1 MKFIKKN
8 IALILLPVFFVNT
21 TNLLAEINSGQKEE
35 IDSIRNIKLFK
46 DGKLKI
52 RFCDKLKD
60 YEGFV
65 TVGNRKYDVRDAY
78 KIKKSKLVW
87 LGDNQPDLDKGKQYF
102 VSTDNLKARPHEEDD
117 DYNLVKLNNG
127 GCGAL
132 AYIKG
137 KGNSLIKISSGGS
150 APFILGVAIIA
161 GIAAGGTSSSGSG
174 TTSSN

>member
-1 MKFIKKN
+1 MR
-8 IALILLPVFFVNT
+8 LLPVFFVNT
-21 TNLLAEINSGQKEE
+21 TSLLAETNSGQKEE

-60 YEGFV
+60 YEGYV
-65 TVGNRKYDVRDAY
+65 TVGDRKYDIRDAK

-87 LGDNQPDLDKGKQYF
+87 LGDNQPDLDEGKQYI
-102 VSTDNLKARPHEEDD
+102 VSTENLKARPHEEDE

-137 KGNSLIKISSGGS
+137 KGNSLIKISSGAS
-150 APFILGVAIIA
+150 APLIMGVLIIA
-161 GIAAGGTSSSGSG
+161 GVVAGSSSSSGSG